1 MKSVFN
7 SQQWCDPIRPIFFL
21 NHLILFKKLQLILY
35 FICYLLHF
43 LFTDKL
49 EVSYSRSSGPGGQ
62 NVNCVSTKAEI
73 RFQIST
79 ADWIPEPIRCK
90 LAEKMKNQITKEGYL
105 VTKSDRTRSQQLNL
119 ADAMDKLR
127 DLIFSAAESLVVRE
141 SSPESIE
148 RHRRL

>member
-1 MKSVFN
+1 M
-7 SQQWCDPIRPIFFL
+7 
-21 NHLILFKKLQLILY
+21 
-35 FICYLLHF
+35 
-43 LFTDKL
+43 
-49 EVSYSRSSGPGGQ
+49 SYSRSSGPGGQ
-62 NVNCVSTKAEI
+62 NVNCVSTKAEV